1 MEIKNFRKWPDTQE
15 LMSINQRYDFNDMNT
30 SEPVDLRKCQ
40 RMMGDGYE
48 IYTNTIVIPKFDE
61 NKNYF

>member
-40 RMMGDGYE
+40 RIMGM
-48 IYTNTIVIPKFDE
+48 VMKFTQIRL
-61 NKNYF
+61 